1 MLVFLKISDTIIYML
16 PIQFQQYL
24 KNPSIKIWL
33 GGIAVIT
40 LFILV
45 SSFIIR
51 SVLFSPTRTITVTG
65 IGTQKI
71 KAERAVISFSLLYEA
86 PTQQQAITGGEQR
99 FTALIRALDRFSPV
113 SVDKTT
119 YQLTTR
125 PTTRSTEGGLSAET
139 NFQYVN
145 AARVT
150 INTSAD
156 VSQVTRTLYESGATV
171 VSQPR
176 FVPIDEKQTELEL
189 RELAIKN
196 ARERAN
202 KMARTSGANLGKVLT
217 IQEGQSTSQTGTAV
231 TGNSSAQTA
240 GQQQTTGTTSQ
251 GNQNTTPPTT
261 SNNGE
266 IELQAVVTVIYEL
279 W

>member
-231 TGNSSAQTA
+231 TGNSTIQAN
-240 GQQQTTGTTSQ
+240 GQQATVPPSQ
-251 GNQNTTPPTT
+251 GGQSAAPSTT
-261 SNNGE
+261 NNGE
-266 IELQAVVTVIYEL
+266 IELQAVVTVVYEL